1 MSAAPEKDIGDILK
15 KSWEVFMKDPA
26 THIIANLLFLLGSVF
41 SLGILAAPLM
51 VGYIRLIRDLM
62 AGRQVSA
69 TDIFSGLSTTITS
82 LITMIIIGIAITI
95 GLFLLVLPG
104 IAVGFL
110 VAFAFH
116 FIAYK
121 DSGIMDSMSESFNL
135 VKDNFVLVLIVII
148 IVAVINMIGSSVFIG
163 SLLTVPFG
171 MIMMNI
177 TYERLT
183 GQGGRS

>member
-15 KSWEVFMKDPA
+15 QSWEVFMKDPA
-26 THIIANLLFLLGSVF
+26 THIIANLLFIVVSVV

-62 AGRQVSA
+62 AGHEVSA
-69 TDIFSGLSTTITS
+69 TDIFSGLSTTINS
-82 LITMIIIGIAITI
+82 LIAAIVVGIAITI

-104 IAVGFL
+104 IAVAFL
-110 VAFAFH
+110 LAFTFH
-116 FIAYK
+116 FIAYQ
-121 DSGIMDSMSESFNL
+121 DSGAIDSLTQSYNL

-148 IVAVINMIGSSVFIG
+148 VVAVLNAIGSSVFIG

-171 MIMMNI
+171 MIVMNI
-177 TYERLT
+177 AFERMS
-183 GQGGRS
+183 GQGQG